1 MTVILETERLLLRTW
16 KMRDASECFAI
27 WSDAAA
33 MLYIGNGEPMRKLE
47 DAERWIERAIAAQS
61 QHGFCRWAAV
71 EKANE
76 RLIGSCG
83 FGYLYDE
90 PSIELGY
97 LLGSRFWGQG
107 YATEAARACLQ
118 YGFEKL
124 NLPEIV
130 AVVTPEHLAS
140 RRVLEKIGFSY
151 QGLKRYDNDETADAF
166 YLARKSER

>member
-16 KMRDASECFAI
+16 KM
-27 WSDAAA
+27 SDAPEGFDIWRDPAA
-33 MLYIGNGEPMRKLE
+33 MRYIGDGEPMRKLE
-47 DAERWIERAIAAQS
+47 DAERWIERAIAAQER
-61 QHGFCRWAAV
+61 QGFCRWAAV
-71 EKANE
+71 EKASAK
-76 RLIGSCG
+76 LIGSCG

-97 LLGSRFWGQG
+97 LFGSRFWGQG

-118 YGFEKL
+118 YGFEQL

-151 QGLKRYDNDETADAF
+151 QGLKRYDEDETADAF
-166 YLARKSER
+166 YLARKPE